1 MVSTYCPIPRLLFI
15 LEKKLQSTA
24 ISSALG
30 AENKDD
36 VTARSV
42 IITQQ
47 ISGVQPSLWNY
58 H

>member
-1 MVSTYCPIPRLLFI
+1 MEGNLHMVSTYFPIPYLPFI
-15 LEKKLQSTA
+15 LEKKLQSIA

-36 VTARSV
+36 LTAHSV

-47 ISGVQPSLWNY
+47 ISGV
-58 H
+58 